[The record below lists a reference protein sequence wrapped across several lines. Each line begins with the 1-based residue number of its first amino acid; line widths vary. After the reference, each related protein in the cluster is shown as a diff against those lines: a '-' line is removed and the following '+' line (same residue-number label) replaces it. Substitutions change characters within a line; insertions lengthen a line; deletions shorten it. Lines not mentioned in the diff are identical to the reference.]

1 MKMEKRK
8 FRIGELAKHLEVK
21 SSVIRFWE
29 KEFDSRS
36 DRSQGGQRFYDNQ
49 DLERFTLIKG
59 LLYEKKFTIEGA
71 RIEIQKSTSKKI
83 IPSKRTYLES
93 SNQKNVSSKAFI
105 SKLLKFRDKLQ
116 KFRELL

>member
-8 FRIGELAKHLEVK
+8 FRIGQLAEHLEVK

-29 KEFDSRS
+29 KEFSAKS

-49 DLERFTLIKG
+49 DLERFTLIKN

-71 RIEIQKSTSKKI
+71 RLEIQKTKGI
-83 IPSKRTYLES
+83 IPSKKTVFTDQIP
-93 SNQKNVSSKAFI
+93 SNHLINSAFKA
-105 SKLLKFRDKLQ
+105 KLLELREKLQ
-116 KFRELL
+116 KLKEIL